1 MTDNLDY
8 GQLLRNN
15 GDVVSRLLFKIPTRG
30 NSDEELRGFC
40 VLGSGLRPKVTG
52 GGEEGEGVGGGGGRG
67 SGGGEE
73 GEGVGW
79 GGVTL

>member
-40 VLGSGLRPKVTG
+40 VLGK
-52 GGEEGEGVGGGGGRG
+52 EGEGEI
-67 SGGGEE
+67 GEAHTQE
-73 GEGVGW
+73 PPEE
-79 GGVTL
+79 TNYL